1 MFIIKA
7 ILKSILTLALSALLV
22 WFIWS
27 VIDITNDNNEFR
39 TTIINEFHS
48 ENNLIVLI
56 FGENE

>member
-7 ILKSILTLALSALLV
+7 ILKSILTLVLSALLV

-27 VIDITNDNNEFR
+27 VIDITNDNNYPNP
-39 TTIINEFHS
+39 THS

>member
-7 ILKSILTLALSALLV
+7 ILKSILTFVLSALLV
-22 WFIWS
+22 WFTWS
-27 VIDITNDNNEFR
+27 VIDVINDNNNPNP
-39 TTIINEFHS
+39 THS